1 MATHR
6 AVAIVGPTA
15 AGKTRL
21 CLDLLDELGGE
32 LISMDSAQVYRGMD
46 IGTAK
51 PSMEERSLF
60 AHHLIDVRDF
70 DEPYSAADFA
80 HDAATILRNLQSHG
94 RPAVVSGGTMLYWK
108 ALSEGLSDLPQAD
121 PDIRAE
127 IEASAQERGWSA
139 LHRELESLDPK
150 LASRLEPGD
159 AQRIQRGLEVYRQ
172 TGMPLSQLQ
181 QRRNKTI
188 ELTARVMVV
197 HPSTRA
203 ELHQRIER
211 RMEAMFDEGFIDEV
225 QHFISHPR
233 FDPNLPSMRS
243 VGYRQV
249 IEGLRHGWTEREMR
263 NRTLF
268 ATRQLAKRQ
277 VTWLRSMPDT
287 LWIDP
292 GKGSDILAA
301 KAEIARFLDYKL

>member
-1 MATHR
+1 MAAHR
-6 AVAIVGPTA
+6 VVAIVGPTA

-21 CLDLLDELGGE
+21 CLDLLDELGAE

-51 PSMEERSLF
+51 PSMAERSLF
-60 AHHLIDVRDF
+60 AHHLIDIRDF
-70 DEPYSAADFA
+70 NEPYSAADFA
-80 HDAATILRNLQSHG
+80 HDAAAIIRNVHS
-94 RPAVVSGGTMLYWK
+94 RDRSAVVSGGTMLYWK
-108 ALSEGLSDLPQAD
+108 ALSEGLSELPQAD
-121 PDIRAE
+121 PDVRAE
-127 IEASAQERGWSA
+127 IEAAAQERGWPA
-139 LHRELESLDPK
+139 LHRELESLDPD
-150 LASRLEPGD
+150 LASRLEPAD
-159 AQRIQRGLEVYRQ
+159 AQRIQRGLEVFRQ
-172 TGMPLSQLQ
+172 TGTPLSQLQ
-181 QRRNKTI
+181 RHRNKVI
-188 ELTARVMVV
+188 ELAYRVIVV

-211 RMEAMFDEGFIDEV
+211 RMQSMFDEGFFEEV
-225 QHFISHPR
+225 RQFMNHPC
-233 FDPNLPSMRS
+233 FDPDLPSMRS

-249 IEGLRHGWTEREMR
+249 IDGLRQGWPEREMR

-292 GKGSDILAA
+292 DRSQEVLAA
-301 KAEIARFLDYKL
+301 KGEIARFLDYKL